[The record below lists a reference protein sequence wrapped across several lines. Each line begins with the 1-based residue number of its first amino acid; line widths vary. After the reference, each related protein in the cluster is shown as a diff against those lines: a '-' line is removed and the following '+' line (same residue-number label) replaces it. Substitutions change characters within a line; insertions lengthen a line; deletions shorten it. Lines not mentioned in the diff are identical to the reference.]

1 MTQKSK
7 PKQKIPVSNFR
18 MLKMLKFQGQALQLA

>member
-7 PKQKIPVSNFR
+7 PKQIPVSNFR